1 MSLSNTALLERAGNI
16 LNGMGVQKAAG
27 DVHTSASMA
36 TGDFMDRKRVEALVD
51 LTVGQSAWLSVT
63 TVRLRDQRSGE
74 IPRVNLTGVVTEGV
88 PENGG
93 QTVATHADTDN
104 VPYNCGKYQATFF
117 LTREAIREARASGE
131 GNFEAKLRGAFG
143 KAMGND
149 MALAAMLG
157 NTSLTGTSR
166 RNRLLNKR
174 DGWMIKARAAA
185 NRNTTTRGSAWTQG
199 VFHYMLD
206 TMPEEYA
213 EDANLRWFMPRKLDL
228 SWDSHLTNLGTGDM
242 GLRDRAKTER
252 TRFAPLGI
260 PQLVIPNMPSNQG
273 FDTLSGSAVD
283 ADAVADDGDGTLTAT
298 VSALFGGYS
307 SAHAGRKVKITL
319 TSNGQT
325 ETLTVLDQGGA
336 NKIATA
342 GSLGQSTIS
351 TTAGDYT
358 LDVADV
364 ASQLLT
370 NPANLFMVMCDK
382 VRAYRKWQQE
392 FERFR
397 FDVFYEAD
405 FGIFNEDAVVLQDGI
420 VPTTFAFG
428 N

>member
-1 MSLSNTALLERAGNI
+1 MSLSNNALLERAGNI
-16 LNGMGVQKAAG
+16 MNDMGVQKAG
-27 DVHTSASMA
+27 SEVHTSASMA
-36 TGDFMDRKRVEALVD
+36 TGDFMDRKKVEALVD

-63 TVRLRDQRSGE
+63 TVRLRDQRAGE
-74 IPRVNLTGVVTEGV
+74 IPRVNLNEVVTEGV
-88 PENGG
+88 PENAGSSI
-93 QTVATHADTDN
+93 TTHANTDN

-149 MALAAMLG
+149 MARAGMLG
-157 NTSLTGTSR
+157 DISLAGTSR

-174 DGWMIKARAAA
+174 DGWLVKARAAA
-185 NRNTTTRGSAWTQG
+185 NRNTTTYGSAWQQG

-213 EDANLRWFMPRKLDL
+213 EDPNLRWFMPRKLDL
-228 SWDSHLTNLGTGDM
+228 SWDAHLTNLGTGDA

-273 FDTLSGSAVD
+273 FATLGGSAVD
-283 ADAVADDGDGTLTAT
+283 ADAVVDDADGTLTAT

-307 SAHAGRKVKITL
+307 TSHAGRKVKITL
-319 TSNGQT
+319 ISNGQS
-325 ETLTVLDQGGA
+325 ETLTVLDVGGA
-336 NKIATA
+336 NKIATV
-342 GSLGQSTIS
+342 GSLGQATIS
-351 TTAGDYT
+351 TTVGDYT

-392 FERFR
+392 YERFR
-397 FDVFYEAD
+397 FDVFYEVD
-405 FGIFNEDAVVLQDGI
+405 FGIFNEDALVLQDGI
-420 VPTTFAFG
+420 VPTTFTFG
-428 N
+428 S